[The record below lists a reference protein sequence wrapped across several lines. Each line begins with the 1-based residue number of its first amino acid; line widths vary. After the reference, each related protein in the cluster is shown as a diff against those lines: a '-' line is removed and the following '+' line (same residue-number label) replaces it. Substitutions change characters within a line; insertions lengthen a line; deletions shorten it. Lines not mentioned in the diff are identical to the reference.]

1 MKRTITNTIAALAVI
16 AGIVIGAVCH
26 GILAFLCAIALSW
39 VGAVALI
46 NYNTDWIWRP

>member
-1 MKRTITNTIAALAVI
+1 MKRIIINTLAALAVI
-16 AGIVIGAVCH
+16 AGVVIGAVCN
-26 GILAFLCAIALSW
+26 GVPAFICAISLSW